1 MPLDLRLP
9 LLLPLCSLPPE
20 IAGGI
25 DAIPPRMGFGKS
37 PHGEPRVLLGVKT
50 LDVREAAHFGGGLC
64 TGDTCVGAAV
74 LEGFGAFAFVSV

>member
-1 MPLDLRLP
+1 
-9 LLLPLCSLPPE
+9 
-20 IAGGI
+20 
-25 DAIPPRMGFGKS
+25 MGFGKS